1 MRRVAL
7 TSSLP
12 PSVRL
17 RQLLDR
23 ESTGALALSAALP
36 FLFLHERFQPEYG
49 LELGSTTVDLRL
61 SDAAVVLV
69 LAAALVV
76 ASRRGIERLR
86 PGRAVWIPGVLLLL
100 WLAFQVVRP
109 ASTDDA
115 LFDDHVVTYLKL
127 VEYALLVAAV
137 PLLVRRAQDL
147 TILLG
152 GLVLWSAVAT
162 AVGVVQFAG
171 VDVFD
176 AANAGWRQPSF
187 VGFHDLAGLSAL
199 ALSLVV
205 AGILATRR
213 HTPAGALFGVAVV
226 AGVVGL
232 ILAGSVTAAAG
243 LALGAFVAFLA
254 GRGRFRPTG
263 RRVLALVAIV
273 AVVGAGVTAIRSDTL
288 NDFLQFV
295 GLREDE
301 QSLGVESYSQRTV
314 LAYIGLR
321 IFQDEPIV
329 GVGWQ
334 RSSRPDVFEPYLAD
348 AQARFPDVDP
358 LAFPAEGREWG
369 VQNLYV
375 QMLAD
380 AGAIGLLLVLALGV
394 GGTMLAWRTAGYAPN
409 PWAAGA
415 GLAMLCA
422 LATIAGTWASLGIVA
437 GIPLQAATSLVLGLA
452 VAGAAAAE
460 EHIAG

>member
-23 ESTGALALSAALP
+23 ESTGALALTAALP

-49 LELGSTTVDLRL
+49 LELGSTTVDVRL
-61 SDAAVVLV
+61 SDAAVALV

-76 ASRRGIERLR
+76 ASRQGIERLR

-254 GRGRFRPTG
+254 GRGRFRPSG
-263 RRVLALVAIV
+263 RRVLALVAVV

-295 GLREDE
+295 GLREEE

>member
-7 TSSLP
+7 TSSFP

-17 RQLLDR
+17 RQLVDR
-23 ESTGALALSAALP
+23 ESTGALALAAAIP
-36 FLFLHERFQPEYG
+36 FLFLHERFQPAYG

-61 SDAAVVLV
+61 SDAAIVLV
-69 LAAALVV
+69 LAAAVVV
-76 ASRRGIERLR
+76 ASRHGIERLR
-86 PGRAVWIPGVLLLL
+86 PGRAVWIPGALLLL

-115 LFDDHVVTYLKL
+115 LFDDHVVTFLKL
-127 VEYALLVAAV
+127 VEYALLVPVV

-147 TILLG
+147 TIVLG
-152 GLVLWSAVAT
+152 GLVAWSAVAT
-162 AVGVVQFAG
+162 AAALLQFLG
-171 VDVFD
+171 LDVFD
-176 AANAGWRQPSF
+176 VTTSGWRYSSF
-187 VGFHDLAGLSAL
+187 LGRHDLAALSGL
-199 ALSLVV
+199 ALGLAV
-205 AGILATRR
+205 AGIVATRR
-213 HTPAGALFGVAVV
+213 HTPAGALFSVALV
-226 AGVVGL
+226 AGALGM

-254 GRGRFRPTG
+254 GRGRFRPSG
-263 RRVLALVAIV
+263 RRVLALVALV
-273 AVVGAGVTAIRSDTL
+273 AVVGGGVTAIRSDTL

-295 GLREDE
+295 GLRDED

-321 IFQDEPIV
+321 IFQDDPIL

-358 LAFPAEGREWG
+358 LAFPAVGREWG

-375 QMLAD
+375 QLLAD
-380 AGAIGLLLVLALGV
+380 AGAIGLLLVLALGI
-394 GGTMLAWRTAGYAPN
+394 GGVMLAWRTAGYAPN

-460 EHIAG
+460 EHTAV

>member
-1 MRRVAL
+1 MRRVSL
-7 TSSLP
+7 TSSL
-12 PSVRL
+12 
-17 RQLLDR
+17 RQLFDR
-23 ESTGALALSAALP
+23 ESTGAIALTAAVP

-49 LELGSTTVDLRL
+49 LELGATTVDLRL
-61 SDAAVVLV
+61 SDAAIVLV
-69 LAAALVV
+69 LVAAIVV
-76 ASRRGIERLR
+76 ATRHGIERLR
-86 PGRAVWIPGVLLLL
+86 PGRAVWIPGALLLL

-109 ASTDDA
+109 ASMDDE
-115 LFDDHVVTYLKL
+115 LFDDHVVTFLKL
-127 VEYALLVAAV
+127 GEYGLLVPAV
-137 PLLVRRAQDL
+137 PLLVRRAEDL

-152 GLVLWSAVAT
+152 GLVLWSTVAT
-162 AVGVVQFAG
+162 VVAGVQFAG

-187 VGFHDLAGLSAL
+187 VGFHDLAALSAL
-199 ALSLVV
+199 ALSVAV
-205 AGILATRR
+205 AGIVATRR
-213 HTPAGALFGVAVV
+213 YTPAGVLFSVALL
-226 AGVVGL
+226 AGVLGM

-243 LALGAFVAFLA
+243 LALGTFLAFVA
-254 GRGRFRPTG
+254 GRGRFRPSG
-263 RRVLALVAIV
+263 RRLLALVAVV
-273 AVVGAGVTAIRSDTL
+273 AVVGGGVTAIRSDTL

-295 GLREDE
+295 GLREEE

-321 IFQDEPIV
+321 IFQDDPIL

-334 RSSRPDVFEPYLAD
+334 RSSRPEVFEPYLAD
-348 AQARFPDVDP
+348 ARARFPDVDP

-380 AGAIGLLLVLALGV
+380 AGVVGLLLVLALGI
-394 GGTMLAWRTAGYAPN
+394 GGLMLAFRTAGYAPN
-409 PWAAGA
+409 PWAAGS

-437 GIPLQAATSLVLGLA
+437 GIPLQAATSLVLGLV

-460 EHIAG
+460 EYTAV

>member
-17 RQLLDR
+17 RQLVDR

-254 GRGRFRPTG
+254 GRGRFRPTVL
-263 RRVLALVAIV
+263 RVLALVTIV

>member
-1 MRRVAL
+1 VRRVSL
-7 TSSLP
+7 TSSLRHL
-12 PSVRL
+12 V
-17 RQLLDR
+17 DR
-23 ESTGALALSAALP
+23 ESTGVLALTAAVP

-49 LELGSTTVDLRL
+49 VELGATTVDLRL
-61 SDAAVVLV
+61 SDAAIVLV
-69 LAAALVV
+69 LVAAIVV
-76 ASRRGIERLR
+76 ATRHGIERLR
-86 PGRAVWIPGVLLLL
+86 PGRAVWIPGALLLL

-109 ASTDDA
+109 ASMDDE
-115 LFDDHVVTYLKL
+115 LFDDHVVTFLKL
-127 VEYALLVAAV
+127 GEYALLVPAV
-137 PLLVRRAQDL
+137 PLLVRRAEDL

-152 GLVLWSAVAT
+152 GVVLWSTVAT
-162 AVGVVQFAG
+162 VVAGVQFAG

-187 VGFHDLAGLSAL
+187 VGFHDLAALSAL
-199 ALSLVV
+199 ALSLAV
-205 AGILATRR
+205 AGVVATRR
-213 HTPAGALFGVAVV
+213 YTPAGALFSVALL
-226 AGVVGL
+226 AGVLGM

-243 LALGAFVAFLA
+243 LALGTFLAFVA
-254 GRGRFRPTG
+254 GRGRFRPSG
-263 RRVLALVAIV
+263 RRLLALVAVV
-273 AVVGAGVTAIRSDTL
+273 AVVGGGVTAIRSDTL

-295 GLREDE
+295 GLREEE

-321 IFQDEPIV
+321 IFQDDPIL

-334 RSSRPDVFEPYLAD
+334 RSSRPEVFEPYLAD
-348 AQARFPDVDP
+348 ARARFPDVDP

-380 AGAIGLLLVLALGV
+380 AGVVGLLLVLALGI
-394 GGTMLAWRTAGYAPN
+394 GGLMLAFRTAGYAPN
-409 PWAAGA
+409 PWAAGG

-437 GIPLQAATSLVLGLA
+437 GIPLQAATSLVLGLV

-460 EHIAG
+460 EYTAV

>member
-1 MRRVAL
+1 VRRVAL

-12 PSVRL
+12 QSVRV
-17 RQLLDR
+17 RQLVDR
-23 ESTGALALSAALP
+23 ESTGALALAAAIP
-36 FLFLHERFQPEYG
+36 FLFLHERFQPAYG

-61 SDAAVVLV
+61 SDAAIVLV
-69 LAAALVV
+69 LAAAVVV
-76 ASRRGIERLR
+76 ASRHGIERLR
-86 PGRAVWIPGVLLLL
+86 PGRAVWIPGALLLL

-115 LFDDHVVTYLKL
+115 LFDDHVVTFLKL
-127 VEYALLVAAV
+127 VEYALLVPVV

-147 TILLG
+147 TIVLG
-152 GLVLWSAVAT
+152 GLVAWSAVAT
-162 AVGVVQFAG
+162 AAALLQFLG
-171 VDVFD
+171 LDVFD
-176 AANAGWRQPSF
+176 VTTSGWRYSSF
-187 VGFHDLAGLSAL
+187 LGRHDLAALSAL
-199 ALSLVV
+199 ALSLAV
-205 AGILATRR
+205 AGIVATRR
-213 HTPAGALFGVAVV
+213 HTPAGALFSVALV
-226 AGVVGL
+226 AGALGM

-254 GRGRFRPTG
+254 GRGRFRPSS
-263 RRVLALVAIV
+263 RRVLALVALV
-273 AVVGAGVTAIRSDTL
+273 AVVGGGVTAIRSDTL

-295 GLREDE
+295 GIREED

-321 IFQDEPIV
+321 IFQDDPIL
-329 GVGWQ
+329 GVGWL
-334 RSSRPDVFEPYLAD
+334 RSSRPEVFKPYLAD
-348 AQARFPDVDP
+348 ARERFPDVDP
-358 LAFPAEGREWG
+358 LAFPAEGQEWG

-375 QMLAD
+375 QLLAD
-380 AGAIGLLLVLALGV
+380 AGVFGLLLVLALGI
-394 GGTMLAWRTAGYAPN
+394 GGVMLAWRAAGYAPN

-460 EHIAG
+460 EHTAV